1 MARQLRL
8 EYPGAFYHV
17 MNRGAGRKQIFHDE
31 KYCDMFLQLLEEI
44 NENFG
49 VKVHAYCLMGN
60 HYHLL
65 LETPL
70 GNLSRAMRHLNGVY
84 TQRRNRLL
92 KRDGPLFRGRFKAIL
107 VDAENYLL
115 HVSRYIHLNPVEANL
130 VKKPE
135 AYPWSSFRH
144 YCSRENRLS
153 WLTTDEVLSRFTSKN
168 KRDAYS
174 AFISEGMDEKT
185 YKIYSSLKMAPIF
198 GEDSFCN
205 KVREKL
211 KLVPHQE
218 IPDSK
223 KLTKQRITKK
233 EVVSKIAKYYR
244 CKEID
249 IIKGDNKSLKKIA
262 VYFCQRLTHDTQ
274 NEIGEYFSGISYS
287 GISQIC
293 KRMKVE
299 IESKKGIKKMMNDLE
314 VVLSN
319 VSAPG

>member
-1 MARQLRL
+1 MARQIRL

-31 KYCDMFLQLLEEI
+31 KYCDMFLKLLAEI

-49 VKVHAYCLMGN
+49 VEIHAYCLMGN

-84 TQRRNRLL
+84 TLRHNRLL

-115 HVSRYIHLNPVEANL
+115 QVSRYIHLNPVEANV
-130 VKKPE
+130 VKKLE
-135 AYPWSSFRH
+135 AYPWSSFR
-144 YCSRENRLS
+144 YYSSGENRKS
-153 WLTTDEVLSRFTSKN
+153 WITTDEILNRFNVRN

-174 AFISEGMDEKT
+174 AFVSEGIDEKT
-185 YKIYSSLKMAPIF
+185 YKIYSSSKMAPIF

-205 KVREKL
+205 QVREEL
-211 KLVPHQE
+211 KIIPHQE

-223 KLTKQRITKK
+223 KLSKQGISK
-233 EVVSKIAKYYR
+233 EEIVKEIAKYYR

-249 IIKGDNKSLKKIA
+249 IIRGDNKSLKKIA
-262 VYFCQRLTHDTQ
+262 VYFCQRLTHETQ
-274 NEIGEYFSGISYS
+274 NEIGEY
-287 GISQIC
+287 
-293 KRMKVE
+293 
-299 IESKKGIKKMMNDLE
+299 
-314 VVLSN
+314 
-319 VSAPG
+319 